1 MLARIAV
8 RLLRLQLG
16 NPGDHR
22 FLGDGVSE
30 LKIDH
35 GPGYRIYYA
44 RRGDVLILLLGGG
57 DKSTQASDI
66 ERAKARLKGWI
77 DASWTLN
84 SYPDPWIS
92 RNCSA
97 TPKLRSISSAR

>member
-1 MLARIAV
+1 MESLPAYDAWIATIRDKAVLARIAV

-66 ERAKARLKGWI
+66 ERAKARLKGWD
-77 DASWTLN
+77 DA
-84 SYPDPWIS
+84 
-92 RNCSA
+92 RG
-97 TPKLRSISSAR
+97 R

>member
-1 MLARIAV
+1 MMFQSLPAYDSWVGSVRDKATLAKISV

-30 LKIDH
+30 LKIDY
-35 GPGYRIYYA
+35 GPGYRIYFA

-57 DKSTQASDI
+57 DKSTQANDI
-66 ERAKARLKGWI
+66 KKAKASLKGWI
-77 DASWTLN
+77 DASQ
-84 SYPDPWIS
+84 S
-92 RNCSA
+92 
-97 TPKLRSISSAR
+97 